1 MVFER
6 LLILLGLH
14 NESMKEHEQGRRI
27 WAQGFIDGDGWIT
40 ISSRTGVHA
49 VLYAVKQASA
59 SGVPET
65 LKELKRLY
73 GGSISGPRVSDNP
86 NERLTYTLTVTQRR
100 GNWGALLDLAQFGII
115 KSRQALVGFYQRMQT
130 PRLGSRNNRSLKRAT
145 GTPFR
150 I

>member
-1 MVFER
+1 MLVVFER

-59 SGVPET
+59 SGV
-65 LKELKRLY
+65 L
-73 GGSISGPRVSDNP
+73 
-86 NERLTYTLTVTQRR
+86 
-100 GNWGALLDLAQFGII
+100 
-115 KSRQALVGFYQRMQT
+115 
-130 PRLGSRNNRSLKRAT
+130 
-145 GTPFR
+145 
-150 I
+150 